1 MSFKDEEFCTKVEEC
16 EFGDKIVLKRPV
28 YGDGQRPENERPEK
42 RPATDDSYEGPGKRT
57 AIGEDFRSQSH
68 EGPGFG
74 NVVASHY
81 NKLEEKGKAQRKNSR
96 IFHMRNFNNWVKSM
110 LINEYLDKLKASD
123 RYLGSLRV
131 LDLGM
136 YVLLSN

>member
-1 MSFKDEEFCTKVEEC
+1 M
-16 EFGDKIVLKRPV
+16 GPAI
-28 YGDGQRPENERPEK
+28 NERPEK
-42 RPATDDSYEGPGKRT
+42 RPATEESYEGSEKRT
-57 AIGEDFRSQSH
+57 AVGEDAPRQSH
-68 EGPGFG
+68 GGPGFG

-110 LINEYLDKLKASD
+110 LINGYLDKLKASD

-131 LDLGM
+131 LDLGCGKGGD
-136 YVLLSN
+136 LL